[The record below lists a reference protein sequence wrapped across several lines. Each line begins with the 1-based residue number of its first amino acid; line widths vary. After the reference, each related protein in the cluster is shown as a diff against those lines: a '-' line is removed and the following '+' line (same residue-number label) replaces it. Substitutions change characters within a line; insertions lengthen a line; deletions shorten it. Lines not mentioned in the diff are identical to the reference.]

1 MVIKTEPVEIT
12 EEIRSSLVQIG
23 NYTHPLFSDLT
34 VAKNSNMNSLP
45 LPGQALLLLAGGAV
59 ENSGEL
65 DNAIAL
71 LELVET
77 SFSKPAFAGDSIT
90 VEISKLDRKVTSDG
104 EKSVDTFSWTILNQ
118 NGDLLAKTTVKMLM
132 RVD

>member
-1 MVIKTEPVEIT
+1 
-12 EEIRSSLVQIG
+12 
-23 NYTHPLFSDLT
+23 
-34 VAKNSNMNSLP
+34 MNSLP

>member
-1 MVIKTEPVEIT
+1 LVIKTEPVEIT

-118 NGDLLAKTTVKMLM
+118 NGDLLAKSTVKMLM

>member
-1 MVIKTEPVEIT
+1 MGINTEPIEIT
-12 EEIRSSLVQIG
+12 EEIRSSLVRIG

-65 DNAIAL
+65 DDAIAL

-77 SFSKPAFAGDSIT
+77 SFSKPAFTGDSIT
-90 VEISKLDRKVTSDG
+90 VEISKIDRKVTSDS
-104 EKSVDTFSWTILNQ
+104 EKSIDTFSWAITNQ
-118 NGDLLAKTTVKMLM
+118 NGDLLAKTIVKMLM

>member
-77 SFSKPAFAGDSIT
+77 SFSKPAFTGDSIT
-90 VEISKLDRKVTSDG
+90 VEISKIDRKVTSDS
-104 EKSVDTFSWTILNQ
+104 EKSIDTFSWAITNQ
-118 NGDLLAKTTVKMLM
+118 NGDLLAKTVVKMLM

>member
-118 NGDLLAKTTVKMLM
+118 NGDLLAKSTVKMLM

>member
-1 MVIKTEPVEIT
+1 MVINTEPVEIT

>member
-1 MVIKTEPVEIT
+1 MGINTEPIEIT
-12 EEIRSSLVQIG
+12 EETRSSLVRIG

-65 DNAIAL
+65 DDAIAL

-77 SFSKPAFAGDSIT
+77 SFSKPAFTGDSIT
-90 VEISKLDRKVTSDG
+90 VEISKIDRKVTSDS
-104 EKSVDTFSWTILNQ
+104 EKSIDTFSWAITNQ
-118 NGDLLAKTTVKMLM
+118 NGDLLAKTVVKMLM

>member
-104 EKSVDTFSWTILNQ
+104 EKSVDTFTWTILNQ

>member
-1 MVIKTEPVEIT
+1 LGINTEPIEIT
-12 EEIRSSLVQIG
+12 EEIRSSLVRIG

-65 DNAIAL
+65 DDAIAL

-77 SFSKPAFAGDSIT
+77 SFSKPAFTGDSIT
-90 VEISKLDRKVTSDG
+90 VEISKIDRKVTSDS
-104 EKSVDTFSWTILNQ
+104 EKSIDTFSWAITNQ
-118 NGDLLAKTTVKMLM
+118 NGDLLAKTVVKMLM

>member
-1 MVIKTEPVEIT
+1 MGINTEPIEIT
-12 EEIRSSLVQIG
+12 EEIRSSLVRIG

-77 SFSKPAFAGDSIT
+77 SFSKPAFTGDSIT
-90 VEISKLDRKVTSDG
+90 VEISKIDRKVTSDS
-104 EKSVDTFSWTILNQ
+104 EKSIDTFSWAITNQ
-118 NGDLLAKTTVKMLM
+118 NGDLLAKTVVKMLM

>member
-1 MVIKTEPVEIT
+1 MGINTEPIEIT

-65 DNAIAL
+65 DDAIAL

-77 SFSKPAFAGDSIT
+77 SFSKPAFTGDSIT
-90 VEISKLDRKVTSDG
+90 VEISKIDRKVTSDS
-104 EKSVDTFSWTILNQ
+104 EKSIDTFSWAITNQ
-118 NGDLLAKTTVKMLM
+118 NGDLLAKTVVKMLM

>member
-1 MVIKTEPVEIT
+1 MGINTEPIEIT
-12 EEIRSSLVQIG
+12 EEIRSSLVRIG

-65 DNAIAL
+65 DDAIAL

-77 SFSKPAFAGDSIT
+77 SFSKPAFTGDSIT
-90 VEISKLDRKVTSDG
+90 V
-104 EKSVDTFSWTILNQ
+104 
-118 NGDLLAKTTVKMLM
+118 
-132 RVD
+132 

>member
-77 SFSKPAFAGDSIT
+77 SFSRPAFAGDSIT

>member
-1 MVIKTEPVEIT
+1 LVIKTEPVEIT

-23 NYTHPLFSDLT
+23 NYTHPLFSNLT

>member
-1 MVIKTEPVEIT
+1 LVIKTEPVEIT

>member
-1 MVIKTEPVEIT
+1 LVIKTEPVEIT

-104 EKSVDTFSWTILNQ
+104 EKSVDTFTWTILNQ

>member
-1 MVIKTEPVEIT
+1 MAIKTEPVEIT

>member
-1 MVIKTEPVEIT
+1 MGINTEPIEIT
-12 EEIRSSLVQIG
+12 EEIRSSLVRIG

-65 DNAIAL
+65 DDAIAL

-77 SFSKPAFAGDSIT
+77 SFSQPAFTGDSIT
-90 VEISKLDRKVTSDG
+90 VEISKIDRKVTSDS
-104 EKSVDTFSWTILNQ
+104 EKSIDTFSWAITNQ
-118 NGDLLAKTTVKMLM
+118 NGDLLAKTVVKMLM

>member
-1 MVIKTEPVEIT
+1 MGINTEPIEIT
-12 EEIRSSLVQIG
+12 EEIRSSLVRIG

-65 DNAIAL
+65 DDAIAL

-77 SFSKPAFAGDSIT
+77 SFSKPAFTGDSIT
-90 VEISKLDRKVTSDG
+90 VEISKIDRKVTSDS
-104 EKSVDTFSWTILNQ
+104 EKSIDTFSWAITNQ
-118 NGDLLAKTTVKMLM
+118 NGDLLAKTVVKMLM

>member
-1 MVIKTEPVEIT
+1 MGINTEPIEIT
-12 EEIRSSLVQIG
+12 EEIRSSLVRIG

-65 DNAIAL
+65 DDAIAL

-77 SFSKPAFAGDSIT
+77 SFSRPAFAGDSIT
-90 VEISKLDRKVTSDG
+90 VEISKLDRKVTSGG
-104 EKSVDTFSWTILNQ
+104 EKSVDTFSWSILNQ
-118 NGDLLAKTTVKMLM
+118 NGDLLAKTIVKMLM